1 VRTPSPESKPA
12 TEVGSSQ
19 YGAGPGGR
27 FTGYTVDYDAPAM
40 AGKDNTPILQTPANV
55 QVVTRQAMDDR
66 QDISVRDAIVGYV
79 SSVQPPSNTPSSNNF
94 YDGFNIRGFDN
105 VNIYRNNL
113 RVWELTGIQTSNLQS
128 IEILKGPA
136 AMLYG
141 RLEPGGIV
149 DLIPKRPLDYSYTSI
164 QQQFGSWGLSRTTI
178 DTTGPVTADKTW
190 LYRVNLAYDRA
201 DSFIDFVNSKNVF
214 IAPTLTFRPNDQF
227 RFNIDYEY
235 QHSEF
240 VDKSMGIPAVGNRP
254 APVPISR
261 YLQEPAY
268 TQANPNTQDRHL
280 VGFDWTYDFNKDW
293 SLTNRF
299 AFNDQR
305 YGQHQYGTASF
316 TEATGVVDRWIWDAN
331 IQART
336 FATNLDLKGKLWTG
350 PVEHALLVGVDY
362 FNLTKNIQTYFNPTQ
377 FDPTIGSINIY
388 NPVYGQSAYGGA
400 APNTFYPL
408 RESWSG
414 VYGQDTISFL
424 DNRFHVL
431 LGGRYDWANY
441 GSGYGFDSQE
451 QAEGPYDPNTGAGFL
466 SAKAQ
471 AFSPRAGLVV
481 QPTPWLS
488 LYANY
493 TKGLGVQDALPV
505 PGSPAIPPET
515 SRQYEAGIKA
525 ELLDKRLTAS
535 AAVFD
540 IVKTNITQ
548 ALGGAGFSIP
558 IGEVRSRGF
567 EFDLNGRID
576 SNWSVI
582 ASYSYTDARIVNG
595 QGPDIQDVVGGLGSV
610 YFTPVFPSVSENG
623 NRLLNVPYNSG
634 AVWGKYDAHG
644 PWEGLS
650 AAAGVV
656 AVGERQGDNQN
667 SFQLPAYARVDTM
680 LQYRFKPPVETQI
693 KTMTLQLNVKNVFGT
708 NYYESSSNR
717 LIIFPGAPRTF
728 LGSIR
733 AEL

>member
-1 VRTPSPESKPA
+1 MSRFLPALCAAASVAAVPISSFAQTVSGPPAADPARTVVAAASNATGSGQSPLPPVVVSAPTPRKPKAARSAQRPARTTRRTQAVRTPSPESKPA

-336 FATNLDLKGKLWTG
+336 FATNLDLK
-350 PVEHALLVGVDY
+350 E
-362 FNLTKNIQTYFNPTQ
+362 
-377 FDPTIGSINIY
+377 IGR
-388 NPVYGQSAYGGA
+388 A
-400 APNTFYPL
+400 
-408 RESWSG
+408 
-414 VYGQDTISFL
+414 
-424 DNRFHVL
+424 HV
-431 LGGRYDWANY
+431 
-441 GSGYGFDSQE
+441 
-451 QAEGPYDPNTGAGFL
+451 
-466 SAKAQ
+466 
-471 AFSPRAGLVV
+471 
-481 QPTPWLS
+481 
-488 LYANY
+488 
-493 TKGLGVQDALPV
+493 
-505 PGSPAIPPET
+505 
-515 SRQYEAGIKA
+515 
-525 ELLDKRLTAS
+525 
-535 AAVFD
+535 
-540 IVKTNITQ
+540 
-548 ALGGAGFSIP
+548 
-558 IGEVRSRGF
+558 
-567 EFDLNGRID
+567 
-576 SNWSVI
+576 
-582 ASYSYTDARIVNG
+582 
-595 QGPDIQDVVGGLGSV
+595 
-610 YFTPVFPSVSENG
+610 
-623 NRLLNVPYNSG
+623 
-634 AVWGKYDAHG
+634 
-644 PWEGLS
+644 
-650 AAAGVV
+650 
-656 AVGERQGDNQN
+656 
-667 SFQLPAYARVDTM
+667 
-680 LQYRFKPPVETQI
+680 
-693 KTMTLQLNVKNVFGT
+693 
-708 NYYESSSNR
+708 
-717 LIIFPGAPRTF
+717 
-728 LGSIR
+728 
-733 AEL
+733 